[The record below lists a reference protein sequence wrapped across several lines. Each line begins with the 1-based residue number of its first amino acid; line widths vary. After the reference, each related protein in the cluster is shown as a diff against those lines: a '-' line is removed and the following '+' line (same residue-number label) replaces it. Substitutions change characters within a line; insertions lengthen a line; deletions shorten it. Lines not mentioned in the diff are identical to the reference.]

1 MDHSVADLYS
11 SLLNP
16 NKVLRHNES
25 FLAGR
30 GGGGYSFNVRVKGGH
45 TQTVFS
51 PLRLRFGTS
60 TIFVY
65 IYYKHYFFSLKNY
78 IVQFIYEV
86 SF

>member
-30 GGGGYSFNVRVKGGH
+30 GGGYSFNVRVKGGH

-65 IYYKHYFFSLKNY
+65 IYYFFSLKNY
-78 IVQFIYEV
+78 VVQFIYEV